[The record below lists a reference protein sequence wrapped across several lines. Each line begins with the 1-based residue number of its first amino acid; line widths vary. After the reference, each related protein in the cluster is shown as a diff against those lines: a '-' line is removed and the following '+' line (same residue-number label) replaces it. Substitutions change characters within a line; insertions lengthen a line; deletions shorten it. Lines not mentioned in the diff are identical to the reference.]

1 LGSALSVEELLSSA
15 VLEKRKPKLREMEVF
30 GTGIEI
36 QRVLLRSLG
45 LTTMLNSFSL
55 YLPVS

>member
-1 LGSALSVEELLSSA
+1 VEELLSSA